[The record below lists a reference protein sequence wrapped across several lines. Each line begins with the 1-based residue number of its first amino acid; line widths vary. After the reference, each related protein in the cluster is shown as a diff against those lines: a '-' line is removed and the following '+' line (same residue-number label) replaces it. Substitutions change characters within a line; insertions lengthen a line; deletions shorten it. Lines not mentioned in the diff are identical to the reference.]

1 MTGRS
6 SRSHASSGPTGA
18 ASPQG
23 TTSPGRPSR
32 RRFLAAAGTAALA
45 VGAGCV
51 GGDDEARYERREV
64 NETGDD
70 PRDAQEMVAAEALAQ
85 TTADPS
91 ASHLGTLRLD
101 AHEFTVADG
110 FKGPVVTGE
119 ATNTGDGRLSA
130 VEVRVRLYDDGGA
143 QLGRYLDSTGDL
155 DAGATWRFEV
165 VLLASPSDVAAYDV
179 AVLGIPA

>member
-1 MTGRS
+1 M
-6 SRSHASSGPTGA
+6 
-18 ASPQG
+18 
-23 TTSPGRPSR
+23 
-32 RRFLAAAGTAALA
+32 
-45 VGAGCV
+45 
-51 GGDDEARYERREV
+51 

-85 TTADPS
+85 TTADPD
-91 ASHLGTLRLD
+91 ASRLRTLRLD
-101 AHEFTVADG
+101 GHEFTVTDG

-119 ATNTGDGRLSA
+119 ATNTGDDRLPA

-143 QLGRYLDSTGDL
+143 QIGRYFDSTGDL